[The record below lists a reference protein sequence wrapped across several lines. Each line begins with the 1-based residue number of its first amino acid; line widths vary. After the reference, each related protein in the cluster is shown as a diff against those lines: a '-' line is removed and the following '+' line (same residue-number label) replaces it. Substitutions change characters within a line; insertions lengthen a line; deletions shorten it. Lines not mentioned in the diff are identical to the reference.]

1 MTIREAIRVVWS
13 RRYAVCAVILAGAV
27 AAFIGWKLSKPS
39 YAATA
44 AVMMNAEESQGT
56 SVSSGGFLGSDM
68 PSMLMSDTV
77 LTRFIKQEHIT
88 HTTLKNLRKAI
99 DAQIMPESAVMPITY
114 HAGSREDAVNGANA
128 LAQDLHQ
135 YYSEISTR
143 RYDDLAHY
151 LSTALDGER
160 AKIID
165 SDRQLET
172 LVGSDPYFTQNEAAQ
187 AIGAQLLAL
196 NQQRDAVDA
205 TLQGHAIAATM
216 SGHEMTDLMP
226 TVQSELRQNDP
237 VFSTLAAEVAKDKT
251 AAAVLAAQYTDKYAG
266 IQSMEDQ
273 IQRTQKVLQ
282 TEQQRANAENP
293 ASSATYGQ
301 LLRDKDAA
309 SAVVASDQ
317 AQLATID
324 RQITDTESHLAKVPA
339 LSARVAALRSDRD
352 AATTAYQ
359 ILAEQRTLTL
369 SQQAQAAALSSVT
382 VVDQA
387 TVAEPSISKAR
398 ILIPIA
404 SLLGFAVLAIA
415 LPFGLELV
423 DERLR
428 RRITIETLYGRPL
441 IGTVSV

>member
-1 MTIREAIRVVWS
+1 MTLREAIRVVWS

-39 YAATA
+39 FAATA
-44 AVMMNAEESQGT
+44 SVMMNAETSQGT

-68 PSMLMSDTV
+68 PSMLLSDTV
-77 LTRFIKQEHIT
+77 LTRFIQQQHIR
-88 HTTLKNLRKAI
+88 HTSLKDLRKAI
-99 DAQIMPESAVMPITY
+99 EAAILPESAVMPITY
-114 HAGSREDAVNGANA
+114 HAGTTQAAIDGANTLA
-128 LAQDLHQ
+128 LDLHK

-165 SDRQLET
+165 SDRQLEA

-205 TLQGHAIAATM
+205 TMEGHAIAATM
-216 SGHEMTDLMP
+216 AGHEMTDLMP
-226 TVQSELRQNDP
+226 TVKAELRTADP
-237 VFSTLAAEVAKDKT
+237 VVSALGAQVAKDKAT
-251 AAAVLAAQYTDKYAG
+251 AAVLAAQYTNRYDG
-266 IQSMEDQ
+266 IKSMEDQ
-273 IQRTQKVLQ
+273 IDRTNKVLLA
-282 TEQQRANAENP
+282 EQQRVEAENP
-293 ASSATYGQ
+293 AASATYGQ
-301 LLRDKDAA
+301 MLRDKDAA
-309 SAVVASDQ
+309 NAVVSSDQ
-317 AQLATID
+317 AQLAAID
-324 RQITDTESHLAKVPA
+324 RQIDDAESHLAKVPA
-339 LSARVAALRSDRD
+339 LSAKVAALRSDRD

-382 VVDQA
+382 VVDLA
-387 TVAEPSISKAR
+387 TVAEPSITKAR
-398 ILIPIA
+398 ILIPVA
-404 SLLGFAVLAIA
+404 SLLGFVVLALA

-428 RRITIETLYGRPL
+428 RRVTIETLYGRPL
-441 IGTVSV
+441 IGTVTV